1 MQPLKTTVAVLTAL
15 LAIAGPAPLRAQGA
29 DTLGARASL
38 AVEGSLRLTRIRGET
53 VRMGGAAALL
63 NLGGRF
69 SFGLAGWTMFSAL
82 TIERPGG
89 ALNFSFS
96 YGGAIGELRLADTG
110 SLVYSARLLL
120 GAGTGKL
127 NLPAVGTEIE
137 ADNVGVLEPEACA
150 TWSPVRRVR
159 LDAAIGYRAV
169 FGVQDLPGVSGD
181 DLRGPTVR
189 LTLRLDAF

>member
-1 MQPLKTTVAVLTAL
+1 
-15 LAIAGPAPLRAQGA
+15 
-29 DTLGARASL
+29 LGARASL
-38 AVEGSLRLTRIRGET
+38 AVEGSLRLTRVRGET

-69 SFGLAGWTMFSAL
+69 SFGLAGWTMFSDL
-82 TIERPGG
+82 PVERPGG

-96 YGGAIGELRLADTG
+96 YGGAIGELRLADSG
-110 SLVYSARLLL
+110 YVVYSARVLL

-137 ADNVGVLEPEACA
+137 ADNVGVVEPEACA
-150 TWSPVRRVR
+150 TWNPVRRVR
-159 LDAAIGYRAV
+159 LDAGIGYRAV